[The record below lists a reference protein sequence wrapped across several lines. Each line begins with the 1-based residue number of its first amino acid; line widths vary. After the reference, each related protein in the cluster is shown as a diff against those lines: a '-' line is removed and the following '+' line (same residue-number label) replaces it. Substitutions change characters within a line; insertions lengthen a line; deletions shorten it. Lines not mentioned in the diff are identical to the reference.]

1 MTTRRRTKT
10 DHASGAEFAEELRA
24 LSLVDYIP
32 AVSTHLTRPTHLKR
46 ACDMLEGAYRGK
58 VRATIAAP
66 VQHGKTT
73 IVEHAIPYLLN
84 KHLGQP
90 RIIFATYAQRF
101 AESRSRNMRRV
112 YEQGGGLIDSSFN
125 TIQEWHTPA
134 VLAGPK
140 GGIDTS
146 SQGGF
151 VFITSVDGAATGYP
165 AQVVLVDDPFKNR
178 EEAENPAHREAVKE
192 WFRSVILTR
201 LSPGASVYIIASR
214 WHEDDLSGWAAS
226 ELGFDE
232 LRIAAVNDDG
242 ADPTRPLAP
251 KEWAIEIGRDE
262 WKILAEPECAL
273 APNGPDP
280 DEPRDLTFLA
290 GQRKLV
296 GEYDWESLYQG
307 RPRPRSGAMFK
318 DARFYT
324 NLPEA
329 GLIRRE
335 GIGVDLAYSAG
346 ARSDWSVLLD
356 VYHARIGR
364 LDADTGA
371 VHMVDAL
378 YIHDCVREQKALEE
392 FAPTMDDWW
401 DAHDAKSVPWA
412 SYAAGPERAIIR
424 AAHKL
429 TRNRIKILALI
440 ARFSKYVRAQQ
451 AARTWNDARVF
462 VRAGQPWT
470 EWFVRE
476 VCGFTGG
483 PGDAH
488 DDGVDAYVSIHDVL
502 LRNAG
507 EATPGESKRR
517 ISFGRRRM

>member
-1 MTTRRRTKT
+1 MTTRRRSKV
-10 DHASGAEFAEELRA
+10 DHEAGAEFAEELRA
-24 LSLVDYIP
+24 LALVDYIP
-32 AVSTHLTRPTHLKR
+32 AVSTHLTRPGHLKK

-84 KHLGQP
+84 KHHGAP

-101 AESRSRNMRRV
+101 AESRSRNMRRI
-112 YEQGGGLIDSSFN
+112 YEQGGGIIDASFN
-125 TIQEWHTPA
+125 TIAEWHTPA
-134 VLAGPK
+134 VLPGRE

-146 SQGGF
+146 AQGGF
-151 VFITSVDGAATGYP
+151 VFTTSVDGAATGYP
-165 AQVVLVDDPFKNR
+165 AQVVVVDDPFKNR
-178 EEAENPAHREAVKE
+178 EEAENPSHREAVKE

-214 WHEDDLSGWAAS
+214 WHEDDLSGWAVS

-232 LRIAAVNDDG
+232 LRISAVNDDG
-242 ADPTRPLAP
+242 ADPDRPIAP

-262 WKILAEPECAL
+262 WRIMADEACAL
-273 APNGPDP
+273 APDGPDP
-280 DEPRDLTFLA
+280 EEPRNLAFLA

-318 DARFYT
+318 DAHFYRD
-324 NLPEA
+324 LPEA

-356 VYHARIGR
+356 VYHARVGR
-364 LDADTGA
+364 LEPETNVLA
-371 VHMVDAL
+371 VVDVL
-378 YIHDCVREQKALEE
+378 YIHDCTRQQKALEE
-392 FAPTMDDWW
+392 FAPTMDQWW
-401 DAHDAKSVPWA
+401 EARPGSGKAIPWA
-412 SYAAGPERAIIR
+412 SYAAGPERAILG

-429 TRNRIKILALI
+429 TVQRVKIHALI

-451 AARTWNDARVF
+451 AARTWNDARVM
-462 VRAGQPWT
+462 VRAGQEWT
-470 EWFVRE
+470 DWFVRE

-502 LRNAG
+502 LKNG
-507 EATPGESKRR
+507 KDATKPARMSFGKRR
-517 ISFGRRRM
+517 M